1 MTAKMDA
8 LQVIARGKAEFI
20 RTTLPELTEGHAI
33 VQPRHVTLCGSD
45 VWMLSHAP
53 DEAYP
58 FPTGTTGHEVI
69 AEILELSPE
78 VEGHEVGEFVLAI
91 APDHRAMA
99 ERYLTPQKNLLK
111 LPSGKTREELLMAQ
125 QLGTV
130 LYACKQLPSV
140 IGKTVAVVGQG
151 TAGLW
156 FNFVLQRL
164 GAAKVIALDPKTNRL
179 QLACQYGATDTINI
193 REEDPLEQALAIN
206 DGKLADIVVEAAGRE
221 ASINLSIELARADT
235 GFFLQFG
242 VPYEPTSVNYGKI
255 FTKCLKHKSIVH
267 AGREPG
273 HTSTLQALDL
283 IAGDYVD
290 VSPLLTHRFPFERVL
305 EAYEVHQNA
314 TDNAVKIVVDMPS

>member
-8 LQVIARGKAEFI
+8 LQVVGRGKAEFV
-20 RTTLPELTEGHAI
+20 RTSFPELVAGHAI
-33 VQPRHVTLCGSD
+33 VQPKYVTLCGSD

-53 DEAYP
+53 EAAYP
-58 FPTGTTGHEVI
+58 FPPGTTGHEVI
-69 AEILELSPE
+69 AEIVELGDGL
-78 VEGHEVGEFVLAI
+78 EGHAVGDFVLAI

-99 ERYLTPQKNLLK
+99 ERYLTPKENLLK
-111 LPSGKTREELLMAQ
+111 LPAGKSREELLMAQ

-151 TAGLW
+151 TAGLY
-156 FNFVLQRL
+156 FNFVVQRL
-164 GAAKVIALDPKTNRL
+164 GASKIIALDPKPNRL
-179 QLACQYGATDTINI
+179 LLAHQYSASDTINI
-193 REEDPLEQALAIN
+193 REEDPIEKVFAIN

-221 ASINLSIELARADT
+221 TSINLAIELTREDT

-242 VPYEPTSVNYGKI
+242 VPYEPTSVNYGRI

-283 IAGDYVD
+283 IAGDYVN
-290 VSPLLTHRFPFERVL
+290 VSPLLTHRFPFEKVL

-314 TDNAVKIVVDMPS
+314 TDNAVKIVIDMP

>member
-20 RTTLPELTEGHAI
+20 RTALPELIEGHAI
-33 VQPRHVTLCGSD
+33 VQPRHITLCGSD

-53 DEAYP
+53 DAAYP

-78 VEGHEVGEFVLAI
+78 VEGHEAGDFVLAI

-164 GAAKVIALDPKTNRL
+164 GAAKVIAFDPKSNRL
-179 QLACQYGATDTINI
+179 QLARQYGATDTINI
-193 REEDPLEQALAIN
+193 REEDPLEQVLAIN

-290 VSPLLTHRFPFERVL
+290 VSPLLTHRFPFDKVL

-314 TDNAVKIVVDMPS
+314 TDNAVKIVIDMP

>member
-8 LQVIARGKAEFI
+8 LQVVARGKAEFI
-20 RTTLPELTEGHAI
+20 RTILPELTEGYAI

-164 GAAKVIALDPKTNRL
+164 GAAKVIAFDPKSNRL
-179 QLACQYGATDTINI
+179 QLARQFGATDTINI

-242 VPYEPTSVNYGKI
+242 VPYEPTSVNYGRI

-290 VSPLLTHRFPFERVL
+290 VSPLLTHRFPFDKVL

-314 TDNAVKIVVDMPS
+314 TDNAVKIVIDMPH

>member
-8 LQVIARGKAEFI
+8 LQVVARGKAEFI
-20 RTTLPELTEGHAI
+20 RTTLPELIEGHAI

-53 DEAYP
+53 DAAYP
-58 FPTGTTGHEVI
+58 FPPGTTGHEVI
-69 AEILELSPE
+69 AEILELGPGL
-78 VEGHEVGEFVLAI
+78 EGHEVGDFVLAI

-99 ERYLTPQKNLLK
+99 ERYLTPQQNLLK
-111 LPSGKTREELLMAQ
+111 LPAGKTREELLMAQ

-156 FNFVLQRL
+156 FDFVLQRL
-164 GAAKVIALDPKTNRL
+164 GAAKVIALDPKSNRL
-179 QLACQYGATDTINI
+179 ELAQKYGATDVINI
-193 REEDPLEQALAIN
+193 RDEDPIEGILASN
-206 DGKLADIVVEAAGRE
+206 GGRLADIVIEAAGRE
-221 ASINLSIELARADT
+221 TSINLAIELSQPNT

-242 VPYEPTSVNYGKI
+242 VPYEPITVNYGRI

-267 AGREPG
+267 AATEPG

-283 IAGDYVD
+283 IAAGSLD
-290 VSPLLTHRFPFERVL
+290 VSAVLTHRFPFDKVL
-305 EAYEVHQNA
+305 EAYELHQNA
-314 TDNAVKIVVDMPS
+314 TDNAVKIVIDMP

>member
-8 LQVIARGKAEFI
+8 LQVVARGKAEFI
-20 RTTLPELTEGHAI
+20 RTTLPELIEGHAI

-53 DEAYP
+53 DAAYP
-58 FPTGTTGHEVI
+58 FPPGTTGHEVI
-69 AEILELSPE
+69 AEIMELGPGL
-78 VEGHEVGEFVLAI
+78 EGHEVGDFVLAI

-99 ERYLTPQKNLLK
+99 ERYLTPQQNLLK
-111 LPSGKTREELLMAQ
+111 LPAGKTREELLMAQ

-156 FNFVLQRL
+156 FDFVLQRL
-164 GAAKVIALDPKTNRL
+164 RAAKVIALDPKSNRL
-179 QLACQYGATDTINI
+179 QLAQQYGATDIINI
-193 REEDPLEQALAIN
+193 READPVEQILGIN
-206 DGKLADIVVEAAGRE
+206 DEKLVDIVVEAAGRE
-221 ASINLSIELARADT
+221 SSINLAIELARPDS

-242 VPYEPTSVNYGKI
+242 VPYEPINVNYGRI

-267 AGREPG
+267 ANSEPG

-283 IAGDYVD
+283 IAAGSLN
-290 VSPLLTHRFPFERVL
+290 VSAVLTHRFPFEKVL
-305 EAYEVHQNA
+305 EAYELHQNA
-314 TDNAVKIVVDMPS
+314 TDNAVKIVIDMP

>member
-8 LQVIARGKAEFI
+8 LQVVARGKAEFI
-20 RTTLPELTEGHAI
+20 RTTLPKLTEGHAI

-69 AEILELSPE
+69 AEILELSPD
-78 VEGHEVGEFVLAI
+78 VEGHEVGDFVLAI

-164 GAAKVIALDPKTNRL
+164 GAAKVIAFDPKSNRL
-179 QLACQYGATDTINI
+179 QLARQYGATDTINI

-242 VPYEPTSVNYGKI
+242 VPYEPTSVNYGRI

-290 VSPLLTHRFPFERVL
+290 VSPLLTHRFPFDKVL

-314 TDNAVKIVVDMPS
+314 TDNAVKIVIDMPH

>member
-8 LQVIARGKAEFI
+8 LQVVARGKAEFI
-20 RTTLPELTEGHAI
+20 RTTSPELMEGHAI

-53 DEAYP
+53 DAAYP
-58 FPTGTTGHEVI
+58 FPPGTTGHEVI
-69 AEILELSPE
+69 AEILELGPG
-78 VEGHEVGEFVLAI
+78 VEGHAVGDFVLAI

-125 QLGTV
+125 QLGNV

-156 FNFVLQRL
+156 FDFVLQRL
-164 GAAKVIALDPKTNRL
+164 GAAKVIALDPKSNRL
-179 QLACQYGATDTINI
+179 QLAQQYGATDVINI
-193 REEDPLEQALAIN
+193 READPVEQIMRIN
-206 DGKLADIVVEAAGRE
+206 DEKLVDIVVEAAGRE
-221 ASINLSIELARADT
+221 SSINLAIELARPDS

-242 VPYEPTSVNYGKI
+242 VPYEPINVHYGRI

-267 AGREPG
+267 ANSEPG

-283 IAGDYVD
+283 IAAGSLD
-290 VSPLLTHRFPFERVL
+290 VAAVLTHRFPFDRVL
-305 EAYEVHQNA
+305 EAYELHQNA
-314 TDNAVKIVVDMPS
+314 KDNAVKIVIDMP

>member
-8 LQVIARGKAEFI
+8 LQVVARGKAEFI
-20 RTTLPELTEGHAI
+20 RTTLPELTESHAI

-69 AEILELSPE
+69 AEILELSHE
-78 VEGHEVGEFVLAI
+78 VEGHAVGDFVLAI

-156 FNFVLQRL
+156 FNFVLKRL
-164 GAAKVIALDPKTNRL
+164 GAAKVIAFDPKSNRL
-179 QLACQYGATDTINI
+179 QLASQYGATDTINI

-206 DGKLADIVVEAAGRE
+206 DGKLVDIVVEAAGRE

-242 VPYEPTSVNYGKI
+242 VPYEPTSVNYGRI

-283 IAGDYVD
+283 IASNYVD
-290 VSPLLTHRFPFERVL
+290 VSPLLTHRFPFDKVL

-314 TDNAVKIVVDMPS
+314 TDNAVKIVIDMPH

>member
-8 LQVIARGKAEFI
+8 LQVVARGKAEFI
-20 RTTLPELTEGHAI
+20 RTTLPELTESHAI
-33 VQPRHVTLCGSD
+33 VHPRHVTLCGSD

-78 VEGHEVGEFVLAI
+78 VEGHEVGDFVLAI

-156 FNFVLQRL
+156 FNFVLKRL
-164 GAAKVIALDPKTNRL
+164 GAAKVIAFDPKSNRL
-179 QLACQYGATDTINI
+179 QLARQYGATDTINI

-206 DGKLADIVVEAAGRE
+206 AGKLVDIVVEAAGRE

>member
-1 MTAKMDA
+1 MDA
-8 LQVIARGKAEFI
+8 LQVVARGKAEFI
-20 RTTLPELTEGHAI
+20 RTTLPELMEGHAI

-53 DEAYP
+53 DAAYP

-78 VEGHEVGEFVLAI
+78 VEGHEAGDFVLAI

-164 GAAKVIALDPKTNRL
+164 GAAKVIAFDPKSNRL
-179 QLACQYGATDTINI
+179 QLARQYGATDTINI
-193 REEDPLEQALAIN
+193 REEDPLEQVLAIN

-290 VSPLLTHRFPFERVL
+290 VSPLLTHRFPFDKVL

-314 TDNAVKIVVDMPS
+314 TDNAVKIVIDMP

>member
-8 LQVIARGKAEFI
+8 LQVIGRGKAEFVQ
-20 RTTLPELTEGHAI
+20 TSFPELVAGHAI
-33 VQPRHVTLCGSD
+33 VQPKYVTLCGSD

-53 DEAYP
+53 EAAYP
-58 FPTGTTGHEVI
+58 FPPGTTGHEVI
-69 AEILELSPE
+69 AEIVELGDGL
-78 VEGHEVGEFVLAI
+78 EGHAVGDFVLAI

-99 ERYLTPQKNLLK
+99 ERYLTPKENLLK
-111 LPSGKTREELLMAQ
+111 LPAGKTREELLMAQ

-156 FNFVLQRL
+156 FNFVVQRL
-164 GAAKVIALDPKTNRL
+164 GASKIIALDPKPNRL
-179 QLACQYGATDTINI
+179 LLAHQYGASDTINI
-193 REEDPLEQALAIN
+193 REEDPIEKVFAIN

-221 ASINLSIELARADT
+221 TSINLAIELTREDT

-242 VPYEPTSVNYGKI
+242 VPYEPTSVNYGRI

-283 IAGDYVD
+283 IAGDYVN
-290 VSPLLTHRFPFERVL
+290 VSPLLTHRFPFEKVL

-314 TDNAVKIVVDMPS
+314 ADNAVKIVIDMP

>member
-1 MTAKMDA
+1 M
-8 LQVIARGKAEFI
+8 
-20 RTTLPELTEGHAI
+20 
-33 VQPRHVTLCGSD
+33 
-45 VWMLSHAP
+45 
-53 DEAYP
+53 
-58 FPTGTTGHEVI
+58 
-69 AEILELSPE
+69 ELSPE
-78 VEGHEVGEFVLAI
+78 VEGHEVGDFVLAI

-130 LYACKQLPSV
+130 LYACKQLPSL
-140 IGKTVAVVGQG
+140 IGKTVAVVGQE

-164 GAAKVIALDPKTNRL
+164 GAAKVIAFDPKSNRL
-179 QLACQYGATDTINI
+179 QLARQYGATDTINI
-193 REEDPLEQALAIN
+193 REEDPLEQVLAIN
-206 DGKLADIVVEAAGRE
+206 DGKLVDIVVEAAGRE

-273 HTSTLQALDL
+273 HTSTIQALDL